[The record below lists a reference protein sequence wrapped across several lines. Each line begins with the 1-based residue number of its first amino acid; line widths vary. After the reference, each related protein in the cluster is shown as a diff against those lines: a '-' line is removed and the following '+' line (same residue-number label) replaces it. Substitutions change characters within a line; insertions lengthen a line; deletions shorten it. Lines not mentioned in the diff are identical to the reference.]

1 MSRAIL
7 YATDFSSA
15 SGVAFNKAVE
25 LARREHAPLLIT
37 HVMASPMPMMAGDGY
52 VPPGT
57 WEAIA
62 KGYRKT
68 SQKQLDAAVRRAKR
82 AGARARGL
90 LLQGTP
96 AADTD
101 GRRRLDA
108 ACAERDRERCQVLDR
123 VAPAGGKVV
132 HGVAP
137 RVDDRRGKRLEHPQQ
152 HDGHVERSGDVREE
166 RQDALAG
173 LGTVE
178 RHEDPL
184 IHGPPRAPAH
194 R

>member
-57 WEAIA
+57 WEEIA

-96 AADTD
+96 AADTIVRAAR
-101 GRRRLDA
+101 GRHA
-108 ACAERDRERCQVLDR
+108 GTIVL
-123 VAPAGGKVV
+123 GT
-132 HGVAP
+132 HG
-137 RVDDRRGKRLEHPQQ
+137 
-152 HDGHVERSGDVREE
+152 RSGIARMLLGSVASRVVATARCPVMTVRG
-166 RQDALAG
+166 R
-173 LGTVE
+173 
-178 RHEDPL
+178 
-184 IHGPPRAPAH
+184 
-194 R
+194 